1 MLPTERTGIKQVTHV
16 KLSSSA
22 MERMFCICK
31 WLFSVLARL
40 YVATLARVICIK
52 INKPSNPSAGYM
64 FYRYGN
70 RRMEGCMAQA
80 VLASVLQYP
89 SAGRSLKLQW
99 WGYGYV

>member
-89 SAGRSLKLQW
+89 SAGRSLKLQLHFSQK
-99 WGYGYV
+99 